1 MKINTENNYL
11 YNNQYTQ
18 KSSNLSNDE
27 SSFSSVLAAT
37 TAESST
43 NDQVDFTNMSR
54 QEMFD
59 WMNNQIRNGK
69 LSLDDSSAF
78 LGMTMKVS
86 VSGHPV
92 DMSTDATRINF
103 IEKARLGAENA
114 LSSNDLDL
122 AKRLQI
128 AIEIMNR
135 QKN

>member
-18 KSSNLSNDE
+18 KSSNLSNNE